1 MEKKTQKEKGM
12 KRLMYNILILI
23 FLLSPFMS
31 SAKKRKKKVYVV
43 DFQDEFVE
51 GHIKNPTI
59 FHLFNKQQLEYD
71 SLVDMKKNFLPE
83 LRRTA
88 GEID

>member
-1 MEKKTQKEKGM
+1 M
-12 KRLMYNILILI
+12 RSLIYSLCVFV
-23 FLLSPFMS
+23 FLLSPYMS
-31 SAKKRKKKVYVV
+31 SAKKRKKKVYIV

-71 SLVDMKKNFLPE
+71 SLVDMKENFLPE